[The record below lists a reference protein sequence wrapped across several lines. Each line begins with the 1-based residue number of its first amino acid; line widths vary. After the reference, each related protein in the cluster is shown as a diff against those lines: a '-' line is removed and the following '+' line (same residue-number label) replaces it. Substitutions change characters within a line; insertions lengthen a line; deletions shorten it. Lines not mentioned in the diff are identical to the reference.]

1 MSQQKQKHAFVT
13 GATGFLGRNLV
24 EQLSARGWQITALYR
39 SDAAL
44 ETLKPGDVH
53 AVKGGL
59 LDLGGLTKAVPDGV
73 DAVFHMAADT
83 TMWAR
88 HGSRQL
94 QTNVDGTRNVVAAAE
109 RSGAKR
115 FVFTSSWN
123 AWGFE
128 RGDPPLTEETP
139 QRGNTSPVLYDRTKF
154 AAEIIVKQA
163 AAAGLSSVIM
173 NPAHI
178 MGRYDAHNW
187 GRMIQMVHRRKLPGI
202 PPGSGVFCHAEA
214 VASAHIAAAEKDDPA
229 DKSAENYLLPGPEA
243 SFVDVVHTIGR
254 VTARKVPK
262 RALPEW
268 LFKSV
273 AHLQNAIGNLRNV
286 EPDVTPQAAHIVLSN
301 GRIASDKAAREL
313 GYRSPDLET
322 MVRDSYDWMKQE
334 GLLER

>member
-1 MSQQKQKHAFVT
+1 MSTPEQKHAFVT

-24 EQLSARGWQITALYR
+24 EQLSARGWRITAIYR
-39 SDAAL
+39 SDTSL
-44 ETLKPGDVH
+44 EALKPWDVQT
-53 AVKGGL
+53 VKCGL
-59 LDLGGLTKAVPDGV
+59 LDLGGLTKAVPNGV

-94 QTNVDGTRNVVAAAE
+94 QTNVDGTRNMVAAAE

-123 AWGFE
+123 AWGYG

-139 QRGNTSPVLYDRTKF
+139 QKGNTSPVLYDRTKF

-163 AAAGLSSVIM
+163 AAAGLPAVIM
-173 NPAHI
+173 NPCHI
-178 MGRYDAHNW
+178 MGRYDSHNW
-187 GRMIQMVHRRKLPGI
+187 GRMIQMVYRRKLPGI

-214 VASAHIAAAEKDDPA
+214 VAAAHIAAAEHA
-229 DKSAENYLLPGPEA
+229 GAAGNYLLPGPEA
-243 SFVDVVHTIGR
+243 SFVEVVQTIGR
-254 VTARKVPK
+254 ITERKVPK

-286 EPDVTPQAAHIVLSN
+286 EPDLTPQAAHIVLAN
-301 GRIASDKAAREL
+301 GRIESDKAERDL
-313 GYRSPDLET
+313 GYRSPGLET
-322 MVRDSYDWMKQE
+322 MVQDSYDWMKQE
-334 GLLER
+334 GLLDR